1 MSPRYILDSIKKK
14 KPRPPKSKDIYEE
27 RERVEARNG
36 ILLVRSTSTC
46 EKENSVCDWI
56 GLDPLRNTLFFFFL
70 ENQETVFQT
79 SVVHIMLVVKRKKK
93 KMGI

>member
-14 KPRPPKSKDIYEE
+14 KPRPPKSKDIYEERE

-56 GLDPLRNTLFFFFL
+56 GLDPLRNTLFFFFSK
-70 ENQETVFQT
+70 T
-79 SVVHIMLVVKRKKK
+79 KKPFFK
-93 KMGI
+93 QV